1 MFVGCKG
8 DANCWKRDKT
18 NDDLSGTFVE
28 SYLKD
33 LFRAI
38 RARFGVYMYSDGNTP
53 NSFLKH
59 LVK

>member
-28 SYLKD
+28 SYRKSP
-33 LFRAI
+33 FQ
-38 RARFGVYMYSDGNTP
+38 GYSGTIYLYSEGNTP

-59 LVK
+59 FVK

>member
-28 SYLKD
+28 SCRKSP

-38 RARFGVYMYSDGNTP
+38 SARFIYI
-53 NSFLKH
+53 LKAIRQIPS
-59 LVK
+59 

>member
-28 SYLKD
+28 SYLKEAFSGPFRLD
-33 LFRAI
+33 LGFTCI
-38 RARFGVYMYSDGNTP
+38 RMVTRQIPS
-53 NSFLKH
+53 
-59 LVK
+59 